1 MKFPKI
7 AIDNVCTNDIINL
20 QKKYLSLN
28 DNQSFGLL
36 WRSHQEMFRSMN
48 GGSKMREFPCID
60 MVATGKQ
67 IRALRRAQGLRV
79 EDVSDYMGFTGPQ
92 AVYKWQRG
100 ECLPDVVNLLA
111 LSRLLKTPMEN
122 ILRERQEEGDKPS
135 SCFI

>member
-1 MKFPKI
+1 
-7 AIDNVCTNDIINL
+7 
-20 QKKYLSLN
+20 
-28 DNQSFGLL
+28 
-36 WRSHQEMFRSMN
+36 
-48 GGSKMREFPCID
+48 MREFPCID

-135 SCFI
+135 SQTEDKVGVGFVKIQHPSFVSYIF